1 MKAIPSSTVQR
12 LVLATSIL
20 VLGSA
25 CACPLLTELN
35 DAEFATGVTVTTSAT
50 ATTAST
56 QPSPPTPTPPAPGTL
71 IVRSFPSDQKVYV
84 VPEKAAQGVVGSA
97 NLTAEE
103 YFAGHTPLE
112 VSIEP
117 GTYRVT
123 IEHEPARLL
132 NDGESETIF
141 LFTEES
147 DEDRFTPMAKIYDIT
162 KAPDRQAIVT
172 ALIWPEEQSPEE
184 FVATLPEEELFEVS
198 RESFEPVLQRHHIP
212 REDWG
217 LLLTM
222 LRKTGKAV
230 WYGQDRSDHLFIY
243 FVAPD
248 RMDARWGGA
257 ATP

>member
-1 MKAIPSSTVQR
+1 MKAIQLSTAQR
-12 LVLATSIL
+12 SIL
-20 VLGSA
+20 AISVLILGSA
-25 CACPLLTELN
+25 CTCPFMTRLSSTES
-35 DAEFATGVTVTTSAT
+35 ATGAKAT
-50 ATTAST
+50 ATLTST
-56 QPSPPTPTPPAPGTL
+56 SIPTPTPAPDTL
-71 IVRSFPSDQKVYV
+71 IVRSFPPDQKVYV
-84 VPEKAAQGVVGSA
+84 VPEKAAQGMVGSA

-103 YFAGHTPLE
+103 YFVGHTPLE

-123 IEHEPARLL
+123 IDHEPAHLL
-132 NDGESETIF
+132 NDRESEIIF

-147 DEDRFTPMAKIYDIT
+147 DENRFTPKAKIYDIT
-162 KAPDRQAIVT
+162 KLPDHQAIVT
-172 ALIWPEEQSPEE
+172 ALIWPEEQSAEE

-198 RESFEPVLQRHHIP
+198 MESFEPVLQRHHIP
-212 REDWG
+212 REDWD

-222 LRKTGKAV
+222 LRRTGKAV

-248 RMDARWGGA
+248 RMDARWGGS